1 MEYVVV
7 VGCVAAE
14 HLEWIEREVAPAVVV
29 DSLAGGDNEL
39 KRRLADRENRERLGQ
54 QSEQEPS
61 SG

>member
-1 MEYVVV
+1 MV

-14 HLEWIEREVAPAVVV
+14 HLEWIEQEVAPEVVV
-29 DSLAGGDNEL
+29 DSLAGGDNEQ